1 MTIESLAND
10 CFKRSGYAINK
21 QDLISRIE
29 FLCEQYHQS
38 KVNNVVLDDFSQQRE
53 LLVDF
58 WMNLP
63 HTNKNKNVAKHFV
76 DKDLEAKKRFFEIEK
91 RASKSISE
99 LKVNNVVSDDV
110 SKREII
116 KKYKKDR
123 NIQANYK
130 LDEDEMYLIE
140 LHLFSVKSSV
150 IIEKERQRIW
160 TELCKEVDEDRL
172 TDDFVG
178 SSDDVYDVIF
188 NGKELE

>member
-38 KVNNVVLDDFSQQRE
+38 KVNNVVL
-53 LLVDF
+53 
-58 WMNLP
+58 
-63 HTNKNKNVAKHFV
+63 
-76 DKDLEAKKRFFEIEK
+76 
-91 RASKSISE
+91 
-99 LKVNNVVSDDV
+99 DDV